1 MHGTWQVTGGG
12 GHGTVVRLGAGAVAA
27 AVLLSWLATVL
38 WLLAVIGVILLV
50 VIAALTFGLVMLLRR
65 PAGEAQA
72 LADQAAALRAYMA
85 PKAVEGQPVSVVHY
99 HGGTHLHI
107 EAGADP
113 AEVLRQAELLRTDV
127 RDYPPVEP

>member
-1 MHGTWQVTGGG
+1 MMHGTWQVTGGG
-12 GHGTVVRLGAGAVAA
+12 GHGTVVRFGIGAVAA

-50 VIAALTFGLVMLLRR
+50 VIAALTFGLVRLLRR

-72 LADQAAALRAYMA
+72 LADQAEALRAYMA
-85 PKAVEGQPVSVVHY
+85 PKAVGQQPAPVIHY

-113 AEVLRQAELLRTDV
+113 EAIRVIAGELPR
-127 RDYPPVEP
+127 EKEIS